1 MKSKTLDIEAEIEV
15 LPFEETGRTI
25 GNHMKIDIYCPIF
38 KFEEQLND
46 VFLSHKTKEFLK
58 SEDYT
63 EIGIN
68 FKFPC
73 LQIGRL
79 SVNDKFELAEGSR
92 AFITGRITKI
102 FKSIMDKNAWKA
114 NLSKSIE
121 ELEND
126 IWKKPESYQTSL
138 IEKCHKLRKKQISKL
153 SNEELRLS
161 INQQV
166 GIQYTIPIAVQKLI
180 QNKLI
185 ECDFYPGDLLQATFR
200 TLDKDWEEA
209 EFLKDEIT
217 FLIRHNFREIKSHD
231 DIPEKAKREIF
242 DNLVKYENTRDN
254 KL

>member
-1 MKSKTLDIEAEIEV
+1 MKNKALDIEAEIKV

-25 GNHMKIDIYCPIF
+25 GNHMKIDIYYPIF
-38 KFEEQLND
+38 KFDNQLND

-58 SEDYT
+58 SEDKT
-63 EIGIN
+63 IIGIN

-79 SVNDKFELAEGSR
+79 SVNDRFELTEGSR
-92 AFITGRITKI
+92 VFIIGRITKI
-102 FKSIMDKNAWKA
+102 FKTIMDKNSWES

-126 IWKKPESYQTSL
+126 IWNKPESFQTKM
-138 IEKCHKLRKKQISKL
+138 IENCHKLRKKQISNL
-153 SNEELRLS
+153 TNEELRLS

-180 QNKLI
+180 QNKFI

-200 TLDKDWEEA
+200 KLDEDWKDA

-217 FLIRHNFREIKSHD
+217 FIIRHNFKEIGSHD
-231 DIPEKAKREIF
+231 EIPEKAKREIF

-254 KL
+254 K